1 MIFDLLRVLI
11 PSSGDSAHRPTQNHP
26 KSYETTK
33 NHWKLHKTPQNNY
46 WKHKNLLSLKRQE
59 LFDFH

>member
-1 MIFDLLRVLI
+1 MRNHTNLRETGGN
-11 PSSGDSAHRPTQNHP
+11 PHRPTQNHP